1 MTVRTSLTTFNLST
15 AKLLL
20 VAGHTYEANIYLR
33 MLEGFGAKHVVRC
46 STAEQANFELD
57 RVDFDLAIVDSR
69 IKDGDAYEFVRSIRQ
84 SQNARRMFVP
94 VLMIA
99 GHTPRDEITAARD
112 SGSHFLIRKPI
123 SAATLLE
130 RILWIVREHRLFIES
145 RGYAGPDRRFRTQG
159 PPGVERRQDD
169 GEMAPPIAPGSGT

>member
-1 MTVRTSLTTFNLST
+1 MAVRTTLQTFNLGS

-20 VAGHTYEANIYLR
+20 VAGHTYEANIYMR
-33 MLEGFGAKHVVRC
+33 MLEGFGAKSIVKC
-46 STAEQANFELD
+46 STAEQANFELE
-57 RVDFDLAIVDSR
+57 RTDFDLAIVDSR

-145 RGYAGPDRRFRTQG
+145 RGYSGPDRRFKTHG
-159 PPGVERRQDD
+159 PPGGAERREDD
-169 GEMAPPIAPGSGT
+169 GEEQPPARPR

>member
-1 MTVRTSLTTFNLST
+1 MAVRTSLTTFNLSS
-15 AKLLL
+15 AKILL

-33 MLEGFGAKHVVRC
+33 MLEGFGARHVVRC
-46 STAEQANFELD
+46 STAEQAHFELE

-69 IKDGDAYEFVRSIRQ
+69 IKDGDSYEFVRTMRQ
-84 SQNARRMFVP
+84 SQDARRMFVP

-145 RGYAGPDRRFRTQG
+145 RGYAGPDRRFKSQG
-159 PPGVERRQDD
+159 PPGAERRQDD
-169 GEMAPPIAPGSGT
+169 GELQPPGGPRQGT

>member
-1 MTVRTSLTTFNLST
+1 MAVRTSLKTFNLSS

-20 VAGHTYEANIYLR
+20 VAGHAYEANIYMG
-33 MLEGFGAKHVVRC
+33 MLEGFGARGVVRC
-46 STAEQANFELD
+46 STAEEANFQLE
-57 RVDFDLAIVDSR
+57 RADFDLVIVDSR
-69 IKDGDAYEFVRSIRQ
+69 IRDGDAYEFVRSIRQ
-84 SQNARRMFVP
+84 SQDPRRMFVP

-99 GHTPRDEITAARD
+99 GHTPREKITMARD

-145 RGYAGPDRRFRTQG
+145 QAYSGPDRRFRTDG
-159 PPGVERRQDD
+159 PPGVERREDD
-169 GEMAPPIAPGSGT
+169 GEMQPPRRPRPGG